1 MRVILDS
8 NVLLSALIS
17 PYSPPHTIY
26 TAWRK
31 GRFELVTCREQI
43 EEIQRASRY
52 PGLRKFLHGHQIGTL
67 INRLNELAHVQPAL
81 GQSVELSDPHD
92 LFLVALADTSQADW
106 LVTGDRRSGLLELGH
121 RGRTRIALANDFCS
135 MALDI

>member
-17 PYSPPHTIY
+17 PHGAPHVIY
-26 TAWRK
+26 AAWLRN
-31 GRFELVTCREQI
+31 RFELITCSEQI

-52 PGLRKFLHGHQIGTL
+52 PGLKRFLHGHQVGTL
-67 INRLNELAHVQPAL
+67 INRLHELTQVHPNL

-92 LFLVALADTSQADW
+92 LFLVALADASLADW
-106 LVTGDRRSGLLELGH
+106 LVTGDRRSGLLELAH
-121 RGRTRIALANDFCS
+121 RGRTRIATPDEFCTE
-135 MALDI
+135 ALGR

>member
-1 MRVILDS
+1 MQVILDS

-52 PGLRKFLHGHQIGTL
+52 PGLRKYLHGHQVGTL
-67 INRLNELAHVQPAL
+67 INRLNELTLVQPASEPQVQL
-81 GQSVELSDPHD
+81 GDPDD
-92 LFLVALADTSQADW
+92 LFLVALAETSQSDW
-106 LVTGDRRSGLLELGH
+106 LITGDRHSGLLKLGH
-121 RGRTRIALANDFCS
+121 CGRTRIAEPAVFCRE
-135 MALDI
+135 ALHG